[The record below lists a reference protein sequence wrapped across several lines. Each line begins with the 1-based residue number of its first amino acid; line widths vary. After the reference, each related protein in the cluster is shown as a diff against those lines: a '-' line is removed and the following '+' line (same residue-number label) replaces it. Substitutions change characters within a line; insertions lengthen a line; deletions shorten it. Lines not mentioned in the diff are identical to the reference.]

1 MSTII
6 DSFYRQHVRDVRF
19 PETGGL
25 GPFEPLDV
33 GAGTDLRSSA
43 RKGSTL
49 NIQRSLQPLGF
60 YFY

>member
-6 DSFYRQHVRDVRF
+6 ASFYRQHMRDVRF

-33 GAGTDLRSSA
+33 GAGN
-43 RKGSTL
+43 GS
-49 NIQRSLQPLGF
+49 QSLSKKRE
-60 YFY
+60 YS